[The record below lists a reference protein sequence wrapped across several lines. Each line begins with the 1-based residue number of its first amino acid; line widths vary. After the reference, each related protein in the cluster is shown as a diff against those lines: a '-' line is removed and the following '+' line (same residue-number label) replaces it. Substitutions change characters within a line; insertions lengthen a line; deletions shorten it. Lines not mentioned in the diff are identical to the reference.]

1 MERRYRCAAAA
12 AAAEQETREK
22 EKPELPRKTTTAIT
36 KYLYLQNCVQFTV
49 VVHRSIV
56 HIR

>member
-1 MERRYRCAAAA
+1 MERRYRC

-22 EKPELPRKTTTAIT
+22 EKPELHKKTTTVIT
-36 KYLYLQNCVQFTV
+36 KYLYLQNFVQFTV